1 MASLP
6 LGAIRP
12 TGWLLAQLQTQASG
26 LGGHLHEFWPDIRD
40 SQWRGGDAEG
50 WERVPYWLDGFI
62 PLAILLGDEKLK
74 AVAGE
79 WIDTILASQQ
89 ADGWFGPTTANESHG
104 ARKLD
109 PWPQFVLFKALL
121 QWQEATGD
129 ARIVPAIERAVTR
142 IDQLLAVQPLDDWAK
157 FRWFELAVTLQA
169 LGMADSPLAKKIEAQ
184 GYNWAAH
191 FADFPHPE
199 KATEWRLD
207 NHVVN
212 HAMALKEPL
221 YRTGSFMATSIS
233 FLVALSA
240 LKESHGQANGMF
252 SGDESLAGLSPSQG
266 TELCAVVEALY
277 SLEKVFASWGH
288 CAEGQCERIAYN
300 ALPATFTKDMWAH
313 QYDQQVNQILVADF
327 GTKENCV
334 FTTNGP
340 RSNLFGLE
348 PNFGCCTANFHQGW
362 PKLVS
367 HLWSL
372 LDGIPWALSLAP
384 CLVSIGANEIC
395 VSGDYPFGDTVTIAL
410 VSGSAGDI
418 VVSIPSWA
426 DGATQNGETVMKGD
440 VVTCA
445 ISLGFPVTVHL
456 PMVPRTEPR
465 PNGAV
470 SVYVGPLLMAMQIG
484 EDVRMLG
491 EEPWADREV
500 HPTTLWNYAL
510 DLSIPMVLERTEL
523 EPGVSPFAK
532 PNLKVKA
539 FGRRVPSWGMEKGA
553 AQPPPTSPVETDE
566 PLEELT
572 LVPYGATLLRI
583 AEFPVCAT
591 P

>member
-12 TGWLLAQLQTQASG
+12 TGWLLSQLQTQASG
-26 LGGHLHEFWPDIRD
+26 LGGHLHEIWPDIKD
-40 SQWRGGDAEG
+40 SQWRGGGAEG

-62 PLAILLGDEKLK
+62 PLAILLDDAKLK
-74 AVAGE
+74 AVASE
-79 WIDTILASQQ
+79 WIDVILAGQH

-121 QWQEATGD
+121 QWQEATSD
-129 ARIVPAIERAVTR
+129 ERIVPAIERALTR

-157 FRWFELAVTLQA
+157 FRWFELAVTLHA
-169 LGMADSPLAKKIEAQ
+169 LGWQDSPLAQKIEAQ
-184 GYNWAAH
+184 GYDWAEH
-191 FADFPHPE
+191 FENFPHLN

-212 HAMALKEPL
+212 HAMALKEKL
-221 YRTGSFMATSIS
+221 YREKGSL
-233 FLVALSA
+233 FLPIRVLD
-240 LKESHGQANGMF
+240 KFHGQSNGMF

-277 SLEKVFASWGH
+277 SLATVCSQAPFWSLVKRF
-288 CAEGQCERIAYN
+288 ERIAYN

-313 QYDQQVNQILVADF
+313 QYDQQVNQVLVADF

-362 PKLVS
+362 PKFAS
-367 HLWSL
+367 HLWGL
-372 LDGIPWALSLAP
+372 LDGIPWAFSLAP

-410 VSGSAGDI
+410 VSGRARDI
-418 VVSIPSWA
+418 VISIPSWA

-445 ISLGFPVTVHL
+445 ISLGFPITVHL
-456 PMVPRTEPR
+456 PMVPRMEER

-470 SVYVGPLLMAMQIG
+470 SVYVGPLLMALQIG

-491 EEPWADREV
+491 DEPWADREV
-500 HPTTLWNYAL
+500 HPTTPWNYAL
-510 DLSIPMVLERTEL
+510 DLSMPMVLERTDL
-523 EPGVSPFAK
+523 TPGVSPFAK

-539 FGRRVPSWGMEKGA
+539 FGRRVTELGDGKGGRTA
-553 AQPPPTSPVETDE
+553 AADLARRDGRAAGGADAGSVRRDASSSRRVPGLRYPVS
-566 PLEELT
+566 
-572 LVPYGATLLRI
+572 R
-583 AEFPVCAT
+583 
-591 P
+591 

>member
-26 LGGHLHEFWPDIRD
+26 LGGHLHEIWPDIRD
-40 SQWRGGDAEG
+40 SQWRGGEAEG

-62 PLAILLGDEKLK
+62 PLAILLDDEKLK
-74 AVAGE
+74 AVASE
-79 WIDTILASQQ
+79 WIDTILAGQH

-121 QWQEATGD
+121 QWHEATGD
-129 ARIVPAIERAVTR
+129 VQIVPAIERALIR
-142 IDQLLAVQPLDDWAK
+142 IDELLAVQPLDDWAK
-157 FRWFELAVTLQA
+157 FRWFELAVTLHA
-169 LGMADSPLAKKIEAQ
+169 LGREDSPLAKKIEEQ
-184 GYNWAAH
+184 GYDWAAH
-191 FADFPHPE
+191 FADFPHPN

-221 YRTGSFMATSIS
+221 YRNGNFQDV
-233 FLVALSA
+233 FHALDV
-240 LKESHGQANGMF
+240 LDEFHGQANGMF

-266 TELCAVVEALY
+266 TELCAVVEALF
-277 SLEKVFASWGH
+277 SLEVLTSSASID
-288 CAEGQCERIAYN
+288 QFERIAFN

-313 QYDQQVNQILVADF
+313 QYDQQVNQVVVADF
-327 GTKENCV
+327 GSKVNCV

-362 PKLVS
+362 PKFAS
-367 HLWSL
+367 HLWS
-372 LDGIPWALSLAP
+372 GRRHGVNALSYAP
-384 CLVSIGANEIC
+384 CEIFDGGREIH
-395 VSGDYPFGDTVTIAL
+395 VTSEYPFGETVTITLVRDYRAL
-410 VSGSAGDI
+410 LI
-418 VVSIPSWA
+418 LPIPSWA
-426 DGATQNGETVMKGD
+426 DGATLNGEPVIPGDSLSVMLWPD
-440 VVTCA
+440 A
-445 ISLGFPVTVHL
+445 PVTL
-456 PMVPRTEPR
+456 QFPMAPRTEPR

-470 SVYVGPLLMAMQIG
+470 SVYVGPLLMGLQIG

-491 EEPWADREV
+491 DEPWADREV
-500 HPTTLWNYAL
+500 HPTTPWNYAL
-510 DLSIPMVLERTEL
+510 DLSKTMVLERTAL

-539 FGRRVPSWGMEKGA
+539 FGRRVPSWGMERGS